1 MGEFRGTLAWLDENE
16 GRSQHGE
23 GISRPVSGAETDRF
37 RLRVKQMG
45 AMPMYVELKAESAEH
60 AVRYG
65 QARWPIAHVS
75 LAPKAAA

>member
-16 GRSQHGE
+16 GKSQHGE
-23 GISRPVSGAETDRF
+23 GISRAVSGAETQLY

-65 QARWPIAHVS
+65 KARWPIAIVT
-75 LAPKAAA
+75 LAPKP